1 MKQSGSVPDQRI
13 YHRRFN
19 SVLADLI
26 FDTHKQLNVLKFC
39 EIFHIVKKIKANLK
53 FEIPTTTRKSKQ
65 VARGLSLKFLKNE
78 VLMFT

>member
-26 FDTHKQLNVLKFC
+26 FDTHKQLNVLTFC
-39 EIFHIVKKIKANLK
+39 GIFRIVKKIKANLK

-65 VARGLSLKFLKNE
+65 VDRGLGLKFLKRK
-78 VLMFT
+78 L